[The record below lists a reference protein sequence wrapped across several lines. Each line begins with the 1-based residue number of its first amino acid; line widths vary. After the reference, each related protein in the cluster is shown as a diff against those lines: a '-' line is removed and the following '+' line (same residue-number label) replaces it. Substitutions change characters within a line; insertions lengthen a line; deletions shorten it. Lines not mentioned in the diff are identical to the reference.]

1 MRLDVQYEFSACWV
15 KKSIS
20 LLKGWKLSFGIAR
33 RQIVTKLLVEH
44 SDLESHSENS
54 HPKNEM
60 KSETVYY
67 VIKFNQKAA
76 DSCWVFTTTE
86 ALAMAKVPILKEVN
100 FGKMQLCRVEHFYNI
115 FVLTFGH
122 DCWIQ

>member
-1 MRLDVQYEFSACWV
+1 VIYS
-15 KKSIS
+15 
-20 LLKGWKLSFGIAR
+20 
-33 RQIVTKLLVEH
+33 
-44 SDLESHSENS
+44 LESHSENS
-54 HPKNEM
+54 LPKN
-60 KSETVYY
+60 KIKYETVYY

-122 DCWIQ
+122 DC